1 MYTNYEIEN
10 GKVIAYGKSDEGT
23 YFSESMKLCGNIK
36 EILISKNNIEKMEDF
51 INNFNK
57 QIKEDKKS
65 RLTGGIIYLPQSV
78 LWGANAILR
87 IILKDELWIAILYG
101 TNCILQG
108 GIGLSRVLVNN
119 NYIKINKK
127 KIEFIK
133 DRIKEENKK
142 LDLLYQA
149 DDNCNYLE
157 QSATLPNKSEE
168 IYKLENQLNVLCDYV
183 VKRKKFIKY
192 YKKGMLD
199 KILHTYYEGEIEIL
213 KEFIHED
220 LEKEKQKT
228 LTR

>member
-23 YFSESMKLCGNIK
+23 YFSENMKLCGNIK

-51 INNFNK
+51 INHYNNK
-57 QIKEDKKS
+57 IKIDKKS
-65 RLTGGIIYLPQSV
+65 RLTSGLIYLPQSV

-87 IILKDELWIAILYG
+87 IILLDHIGLAILFG
-101 TNCILQG
+101 TNCLLQG
-108 GIGLSRVLVNN
+108 GIGLSNVLTKN
-119 NYIKINKK
+119 NYLNISKL

-133 DRIKEENKK
+133 KKINKENEK
-142 LDLLYQA
+142 LNLLYKS
-149 DDNCNYLE
+149 DDNYNYIE
-157 QSATLPNKSEE
+157 QSATLPTTSDDIE
-168 IYKLENQLNVLCDYV
+168 KLKKELDVLVDYI

-199 KILHTYYEGEIEIL
+199 KILHTYYEDEIEIL
-213 KEFIHED
+213 KELIEKD

-228 LTR
+228 LAR